1 MEKDFITDIE
11 NQIKGFSS
19 DESMQNVGQVLS
31 VKDGV
36 ILLNGLSEVQMFE
49 RIVCKDKGISAMVL
63 NLSENQVGGVVLGD
77 YTKIS
82 EGDVFEVTG
91 EIMSVKVSE
100 GLLGRVVNALGEP
113 IDGKGSIRFISESG
127 NEAEGLMMP
136 VEKIAPGVTARHSVN
151 TPLQTGIL
159 AIDAMVP
166 IGRGQREL
174 IIGDRGTGKTAIAID
189 TIINQRNEEN
199 PVICIY
205 NAIGQKESRVAQL
218 IEKLQQHDAMSYTVV
233 VSSPASDSV
242 AMQYL
247 SPYSSTAIAE
257 YFLAQGKD
265 VLVVYDDLT
274 KHAWAYR
281 QISLILERPPGREAY
296 PGDIF
301 YLHSRLLERSC
312 RLSDENGGGSITS
325 LPIVETQFSDV
336 SAYIP
341 TNIISITD
349 GQIYLETDLF
359 NAGIRPSVDPGNS
372 VSRVGGSAQVKQM
385 KKVAGQLRLDLA
397 QFKELEAFAQ
407 FGSGDLDERTKQ
419 RIERGKRIRELLK
432 QPQYQPLS
440 VQAQIV
446 MLYGVNN
453 GFLDEMP
460 VEQVADF
467 KEKFVMYMQT
477 SDGSEPEA
485 LLKDFFQMYE
495 IKKELEG

>member
-1 MEKDFITDIE
+1 MDELLTDIE
-11 NQIKGFSS
+11 QQIESFTS
-19 DESMQNVGQVLS
+19 DHKLQNIGRVKA

-36 ILLNGLSEVQMFE
+36 ILLDGLSEVQMSE
-49 RIVCKDKGISAMVL
+49 RIFCKDKGLSAMVL
-63 NLSENQVGGVVLGD
+63 NLAEHEVGAVALGD

-91 EIMSVKVSE
+91 EIMSVKASE
-100 GLLGRVVNALGEP
+100 SLLGRVVNALAQP
-113 IDGKGSIRFISESG
+113 IDGKGQISS
-127 NEAEGLMMP
+127 EGKLMP
-136 VEKIAPGVTARHSVN
+136 VEKIAPGVIERQSVN

-159 AIDAMVP
+159 AIDSMVP

-189 TIINQRNEEN
+189 TIINQKDEEN

-218 IEKLQQHDAMSYTVV
+218 VEKLEQHGAMDYTIV
-233 VSSPASDSV
+233 VSSPAADSV

-247 SPYSSTAIAE
+247 SPYSATAIAE
-257 YFLAQGKD
+257 YFLEQGKD
-265 VLVVYDDLT
+265 VLIVYDDLT

-312 RLSDENGGGSITS
+312 RLNDENGGGSITS

-349 GQIYLETDLF
+349 GQIYLETDFF
-359 NAGIRPSVDPGNS
+359 NAGIRPAVDPGNS
-372 VSRVGGSAQVKQM
+372 VSRVGGAAQIKKM

-407 FGSGDLDERTKQ
+407 FGSGDLDERTKE

-432 QPQYQPLS
+432 QPQYQPLP
-440 VQAQIV
+440 VNTQILL
-446 MLYGVNN
+446 LYAVNN
-453 GFLDEMP
+453 GYLDEM
-460 VEQVADF
+460 QISQISDF
-467 KEKFVMYMQT
+467 KEKFTLYMQT
-477 SDGSEPEA
+477 VDNVDEPDEI
-485 LLKDFFQMYE
+485 LKDFFKTYE
-495 IKKELEG
+495 VKKLES

>member
-1 MEKDFITDIE
+1 MENTNDGLLKDIE
-11 NQIKGFSS
+11 RQIGVLSGA
-19 DESMQNVGQVLS
+19 DELKNVGRVLS

-36 ILLNGLSEVQMFE
+36 ILLDGLTEAQMSE
-49 RIVCKDKGISAMVL
+49 RIICKENGIQAMVL
-63 NLSENQVGGVVLGD
+63 NLSEFETGAVVLGD
-77 YTKIS
+77 YAKVR
-82 EGDVFEVTG
+82 EGDVFETTG
-91 EIMSVKVSE
+91 QIMSVMATKE
-100 GLLGRVVNALGEP
+100 LLGRAVNALGEP
-113 IDGKGSIRFISESG
+113 IDGKGAHLG
-127 NEAEGLMMP
+127 GGKLMP
-136 VEKIAPGVTARHSVN
+136 VEKIASGVMARQPVD
-151 TPLQTGIL
+151 TPLQTGVL

-174 IIGDRGTGKTAIAID
+174 IIGDRGTGKTALAID
-189 TIINQRNEEN
+189 AIINQKNQEK

-205 NAIGQKESRVAQL
+205 TAIGQKESRVAQM
-218 IEKLQQHDAMSYTVV
+218 IEKLDQYGAMEYTIV
-233 VSSPASDSV
+233 VSAPAADSV

-247 SPYSSTAIAE
+247 APYAATAMAE
-257 YFLAQGKD
+257 YFLEEGKD
-265 VLVVYDDLT
+265 VLVIYDDLT

-312 RLSDENGGGSITS
+312 RLNEKFGSGSITS

-359 NAGIRPSVDPGNS
+359 NVGIRPAIDPGNS
-372 VSRVGGSAQVKQM
+372 VSRVGGAAQIKTM

-419 RIERGKRIRELLK
+419 RIARGQRIREILK
-432 QPQYQPLS
+432 QHQYQPIP
-440 VQAQIV
+440 VQTQIA
-446 MLYGVNN
+446 LLFAVNN
-453 GFLDEMP
+453 GFLDEMLIT
-460 VEQVADF
+460 QIADF
-467 KEKFVMYMQT
+467 KEKFGMYMQT
-477 SDGSEPEA
+477 VKELDPQAA
-485 LLKDFFQMYE
+485 LEDFFKTYE
-495 IKKELEG
+495 ITKEETK

>member
-1 MEKDFITDIE
+1 MDELLTDIE
-11 NQIKGFSS
+11 QQI
-19 DESMQNVGQVLS
+19 ESFTGDNELQNIGRVKA

-36 ILLNGLSEVQMFE
+36 ILLDGLSEVQMSE
-49 RIVCKDKGISAMVL
+49 RVFCKDKGLSAMVL
-63 NLSENQVGGVVLGD
+63 NLSEHEVGAVALGD

-91 EIMSVKVSE
+91 EIMSVKASE
-100 GLLGRVVNALGEP
+100 GLLGRVVNALAVP
-113 IDGKGSIRFISESG
+113 MDGKGQIAG
-127 NEAEGLMMP
+127 EGKLMP
-136 VEKIAPGVTARHSVN
+136 VEKIAAGVIERQSVN

-159 AIDAMVP
+159 AIDSMVP

-189 TIINQRNEEN
+189 TIINQKDEEN

-218 IEKLQQHDAMSYTVV
+218 VEKLEQHDAMDYTIV

-247 SPYSSTAIAE
+247 SPYSATAIAE
-257 YFLAQGKD
+257 YFLEQGKD
-265 VLVVYDDLT
+265 VLVIYDDLT

-312 RLSDENGGGSITS
+312 RLNDDNGGGSITS

-349 GQIYLETDLF
+349 GQIYLETDFF
-359 NAGIRPSVDPGNS
+359 NAGIRPAVDPGNS
-372 VSRVGGSAQVKQM
+372 VSRVGGAAQIKKM

-407 FGSGDLDERTKQ
+407 FGSGDLDDRTKE
-419 RIERGKRIRELLK
+419 RIERGKRIREMLK
-432 QPQYQPLS
+432 QPQYQPLP
-440 VQAQIV
+440 VNTQILL
-446 MLYGVNN
+446 LYAVNN
-453 GFLDEMP
+453 GYLDEMQI
-460 VEQVADF
+460 EQVGDF
-467 KEKFVMYMQT
+467 KEKFTLYMQT
-477 SDGSEPEA
+477 VNNADEPDEI
-485 LLKDFFQMYE
+485 LKDFFKTYE
-495 IKKELEG
+495 VKKLES